1 MSSCCGWW
9 EQASIM
15 STLSPG
21 LRFPNSGGPGGEE
34 RQISLEN
41 GPSGSRSSK
50 GRTAASPAPRGT
62 CESQTTR
69 AGSSFRQAKAAPSS
83 PSVTTRHNLRPSRA
97 SRMVC
102 TCGKMS
108 RPFGAPESMG
118 TTRMTTPFS
127 GSRDPPLAVLREAIR
142 QATARL
148 QFAADRFEAFARF
161 RGSAHRGGP
170 SWHRVGDPWK
180 QRTTPF
186 CS

>member
-1 MSSCCGWW
+1 MRSYDPGQSVRDLPAHMSKRSSPPAYCWSRRGILIRPMSSCCGWW

-21 LRFPNSGGPGGEE
+21 LRFPMAAAPAARSG
-34 RQISLEN
+34 
-41 GPSGSRSSK
+41 RSPLRRAIRIEKVVK
-50 GRTAASPAPRGT
+50 GTDCGVSSATRRTT

-69 AGSSFRQAKAAPSS
+69 AGGSFRQVKAAPSS

-127 GSRDPPLAVLREAIR
+127 GSRS
-142 QATARL
+142 ATSCA
-148 QFAADRFEAFARF
+148 
-161 RGSAHRGGP
+161 S
-170 SWHRVGDPWK
+170 
-180 QRTTPF
+180 
-186 CS
+186 